1 MMNKWP
7 IFVLIVL
14 SITGRGVHAQDE
26 LPVELELSGY
36 NYITP
41 VPVYLSEDDKRWLK
55 QKKRLRLRF
64 INQSNRPSCRP
75 RLQDVT
81 VG

>member
-1 MMNKWP
+1 MMNKWL

-55 QKKRLRLRF
+55 QKK
-64 INQSNRPSCRP
+64 NA
-75 RLQDVT
+75 
-81 VG
+81 